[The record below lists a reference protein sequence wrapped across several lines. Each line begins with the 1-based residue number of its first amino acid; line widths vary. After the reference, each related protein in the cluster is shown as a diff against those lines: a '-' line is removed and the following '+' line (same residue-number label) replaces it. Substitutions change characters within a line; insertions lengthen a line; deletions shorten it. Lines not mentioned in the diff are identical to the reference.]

1 MDPYDFVLPLIR
13 RLDPE
18 RAHRLA
24 VRALSMGLGPVY
36 RGPDEPILRTRVFG
50 LDFPNP
56 LGLAAGFD
64 KNAEAWRT
72 ALRMGFGFVEV
83 GTVTPRPQ
91 AGNPRPRLFR
101 LTEDRAVVNRMG
113 FNNDGMEAAARNL
126 AGPRRGIVGVNIG
139 KNKDTAD
146 PVADYTACARR
157 LGPLADY
164 LVVNVSSPNTPGLR
178 ALQSPEALSQIVDAV
193 AQALAQAC
201 PSGAPPLLV
210 KIAPDLTEKDR
221 EDIASVVRGGSIAG
235 LIVSNTTIERPAGLR
250 SPHRS
255 ESGGLSGKPLF
266 EPSTRLLADMYGL
279 TGGTVPIIG
288 VGGISDARDAYE
300 KIRAGASLFQ
310 IYTAF
315 VYQGPLMIKRII
327 VELAAL
333 LRADGFDKVE
343 AAVGVD
349 CR

>member
-1 MDPYDFVLPLIR
+1 
-13 RLDPE
+13 
-18 RAHRLA
+18 
-24 VRALSMGLGPVY
+24 
-36 RGPDEPILRTRVFG
+36 
-50 LDFPNP
+50 
-56 LGLAAGFD
+56 
-64 KNAEAWRT
+64 
-72 ALRMGFGFVEV
+72 
-83 GTVTPRPQ
+83 
-91 AGNPRPRLFR
+91 
-101 LTEDRAVVNRMG
+101 
-113 FNNDGMEAAARNL
+113 
-126 AGPRRGIVGVNIG
+126 
-139 KNKDTAD
+139 
-146 PVADYTACARR
+146 
-157 LGPLADY
+157 
-164 LVVNVSSPNTPGLR
+164 
-178 ALQSPEALSQIVDAV
+178 
-193 AQALAQAC
+193 
-201 PSGAPPLLV
+201 
-210 KIAPDLTEKDR
+210 
-221 EDIASVVRGGSIAG
+221 VRGGSIAG